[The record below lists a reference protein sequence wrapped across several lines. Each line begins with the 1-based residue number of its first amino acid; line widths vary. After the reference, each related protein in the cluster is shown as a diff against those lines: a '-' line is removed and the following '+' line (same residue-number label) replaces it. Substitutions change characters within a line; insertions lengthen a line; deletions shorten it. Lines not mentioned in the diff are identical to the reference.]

1 MKANYH
7 THTARCGHA
16 TGTDEEYV
24 LAAIEQGFD
33 ELGFSDH
40 VPWPYQDGYTHPSVR
55 MRVDQMPGYL
65 NSVRAL
71 AAQYKDKIHILTG
84 FECEYFPDYMNWLA
98 DMRAENH
105 LDYLIL
111 GNHFDHDDEYG
122 MYFGNTR
129 TAAQLRRYVDSAV
142 KGLETGLFS
151 YLAHPDLFMRDYGK
165 PFDENGRAA
174 AKELCQA
181 CKALDIPMEYN
192 LHDRFLSPV
201 THRKSYP
208 DAHFFEI
215 VRQEGVR
222 VLIGVDA
229 HEPEEIRNPAQWEL
243 ASRELGPFGALFE
256 DHLCL

>member
-16 TGTDEEYV
+16 TGTDEDYV

-111 GNHFDHDDEYG
+111 GKCHEVLDAAHLKENIQHLIEDLEHF
-122 MYFGNTR
+122 
-129 TAAQLRRYVDSAV
+129 Q
-142 KGLETGLFS
+142 
-151 YLAHPDLFMRDYGK
+151 
-165 PFDENGRAA
+165 
-174 AKELCQA
+174 AKL
-181 CKALDIPMEYN
+181 
-192 LHDRFLSPV
+192 
-201 THRKSYP
+201 
-208 DAHFFEI
+208 
-215 VRQEGVR
+215 
-222 VLIGVDA
+222 
-229 HEPEEIRNPAQWEL
+229 
-243 ASRELGPFGALFE
+243 
-256 DHLCL
+256 

>member
-16 TGTDEEYV
+16 TGTDEDYV

-122 MYFGNTR
+122 MYFGNIH

-151 YLAHPDLFMRDYGK
+151 YLAHPDLIQFTGSESIYR
-165 PFDENGRAA
+165 
-174 AKELCQA
+174 
-181 CKALDIPMEYN
+181 MEYN

-201 THRKSYP
+201 THRRSYP

-243 ASRELGPFGALFE
+243 ASRELEPFGALFE